1 MKDNPKKN
9 QDKEMKIRQG
19 EEAFGFSPNDSKS
32 LLAHA
37 AEVQTTD
44 VIAMDEL
51 NEYAKVDSTTTTL
64 NNLHEDNTSAI
75 IDRNEPR

>member
-1 MKDNPKKN
+1 MKDNPKKK
-9 QDKEMKIRQG
+9 QDEEMKIRQV
-19 EEAFGFSPNDSKS
+19 EEALGFSPNDSS
-32 LLAHA
+32 ALLAHA

-44 VIAMDEL
+44 VIPMDEL

-75 IDRNEPR
+75 IDRNAPR